1 MKLTH
6 IALANTEK
14 YLITIYK
21 WGCFRNNRRVIHP
34 QVYIYIS
41 EATLF
46 HVGLD
51 SFEPPDYGVIM

>member
-14 YLITIYK
+14 YLITIYIYIS
-21 WGCFRNNRRVIHP
+21 GVIHP

-41 EATLF
+41 EATPF